1 MKNWVSLWHAYR
13 GTKFALE
20 KISESKRYE
29 TEPFG
34 IKVELIEPGVIRTK
48 QQLGMVHMLQR
59 LKAALG
65 VLFYITPYDI

>member
-48 QQLGMVHMLQR
+48 
-59 LKAALG
+59 
-65 VLFYITPYDI
+65 